1 MPLPSERHPCLSGS
15 VSGGGDV
22 IAAKRKEVGDLVM
35 DGEEPPRLAGGLE
48 PLHLAFASDRLM
60 RLLRSVVEAS
70 MLMVLDA
77 GHQLLRPG

>member
-1 MPLPSERHPCLSGS
+1 
-15 VSGGGDV
+15 
-22 IAAKRKEVGDLVM
+22 M

-70 MLMVLDA
+70 MLVVLDA

>member
-15 VSGGGDV
+15 VSGGRDV

-48 PLHLAFASDRLM
+48 PLHLAFASGRLV
-60 RLLRSVVEAS
+60 RPRRSVVEVS

-77 GHQLLRPG
+77 GHQLLHSG